1 MATPHSYIEIAFES
15 VKVFSNDGE
24 LDESELAFLLGL
36 ALRDQVVDEDERRVL
51 GKWMNFTVPGPLPVN
66 LTSSALHPTIPLADE
81 TQTIRKTF

>member
-51 GKWMNFTVPGPLPVN
+51 GKIFAQAEQSRL
-66 LTSSALHPTIPLADE
+66 SSTMRKRIADARRLHDIP
-81 TQTIRKTF
+81 

>member
-51 GKWMNFTVPGPLPVN
+51 GKIFAQAEQSRLSGTMRKRI
-66 LTSSALHPTIPLADE
+66 ADARRLHDIP
-81 TQTIRKTF
+81 

>member
-1 MATPHSYIEIAFES
+1 MAAPHSYIEIAFES

-51 GKWMNFTVPGPLPVN
+51 GKIFAQAEQSR
-66 LTSSALHPTIPLADE
+66 LTSTMRKRIADARRLHDIP
-81 TQTIRKTF
+81 